1 MANLW
6 ISLPLV
12 GGPGTGTVTS
22 ITAASPLTGGTIT
35 TSGIIGLS
43 TTGVTA
49 GPYTSANITVD
60 AYGRITA
67 ASNGT
72 GGSGVQSVTGAIV
85 DNTDPQNPVL
95 AIAITGPD
103 LSGDGSPGNPL
114 TVNFPLPPPTLAY
127 QVNGFTT
134 GDTTLVNF
142 IDSADITAANPG
154 GLADVDFTLTNSG
167 VAAGSY
173 QLANITV
180 DSKGRISA
188 ASDGY
193 ITTIVNAL
201 IFG

>member
-43 TTGVTA
+43 TTGVSA
-49 GPYTSANITVD
+49 GPYTNADITVD
-60 AYGRITA
+60 VYGRITA

-72 GGSGVQSVTGAIV
+72 TTGTVLQTNSTNTADQTTLNLIDGTGIAVT
-85 DNTDPQNPVL
+85 NTS
-95 AIAITGPD
+95 GPD
-103 LSGDGSPGNPL
+103 VRMDL
-114 TVNFPLPPPTLAY
+114 TA
-127 QVNGFTT
+127 T
-134 GDTTLVNF
+134 GVT
-142 IDSADITAANPG
+142 
-154 GLADVDFTLTNSG
+154 
-167 VAAGSY
+167 AGSY

-180 DSKGRISA
+180 DNEGRISA